1 MRSLRSEEEIVDR
14 VLEILGD
21 HVTMPTKTAK
31 AVVMSFLAA
40 DKPLPPWPVGDENKT
55 RCEVEVRATGE
66 RCPEPAIEVINLV
79 EGSLYLCERC
89 AENWR
94 LERESG

>member
-40 DKPLPPWPVGDENKT
+40 DAPLPPWPIGDELNPKSKPKSSGDVVY
-55 RCEVEVRATGE
+55 CGDFYEEVVDNGVESPPKESDQATQ
-66 RCPEPAIEVINLV
+66 
-79 EGSLYLCERC
+79 
-89 AENWR
+89 
-94 LERESG
+94 